1 MTEGPFGIVRIVVFM
16 EKVERRESEP
26 ARKREVR
33 SRSHKNRGSRR
44 LRQFLA
50 LCRGDTE
57 VRRNA
62 ACQHLAV
69 GNPGDTLRDGD
80 LQEQNTGRK
89 RNQNG
94 ASYSRSAVLPR
105 DISVPAFF
113 LFFFG
118 IIFLVFTDLP
128 LLWSY
133 PCTSALLQVGSPWR
147 SFLEI
152 LVLCRH
158 GSVTKMSRVCRSGN
172 SNSGLLVCSCEPL
185 GQSGKVRSANQPLVQ
200 SRTRSHTKGTPNSIS
215 RSLVLSIDP
224 IWLLPPGFVNPLSLP
239 FHLCRALH
247 TEGRWQIQSVSL
259 CRWNYVSDV
268 SVVGFDGKKLKS
280 PDNRTSRGRHW
291 RSRKRSE
298 IRNLPGFLITILLR
312 NPTEIIKKLNV
323 RPF

>member
-1 MTEGPFGIVRIVVFM
+1 MTEGPFGMVWIAVFM

-113 LFFFG
+113 LFFFSDY
-118 IIFLVFTDLP
+118 F
-128 LLWSY
+128 
-133 PCTSALLQVGSPWR
+133 
-147 SFLEI
+147 
-152 LVLCRH
+152 
-158 GSVTKMSRVCRSGN
+158 SRVYRFAFT
-172 SNSGLLVCSCEPL
+172 L
-185 GQSGKVRSANQPLVQ
+185 
-200 SRTRSHTKGTPNSIS
+200 I
-215 RSLVLSIDP
+215 
-224 IWLLPPGFVNPLSLP
+224 
-239 FHLCRALH
+239 
-247 TEGRWQIQSVSL
+247 
-259 CRWNYVSDV
+259 V
-268 SVVGFDGKKLKS
+268 SVHVCAS
-280 PDNRTSRGRHW
+280 PSWFPLAFFLGDLGVVPSRFGDQNVPRMSIGQLQQ
-291 RSRKRSE
+291 RAFGVFLRAFRAKRESE
-298 IRNLPGFLITILLR
+298 KRE
-312 NPTEIIKKLNV
+312 PTP
-323 RPF
+323 RPIENAFPHQRDA